1 MKRSRECVP
10 SLLHHR
16 STGACSA
23 SRRWVPKGGETS
35 NGRCSTTISTLPD
48 GRLRLDEEWAW
59 ESKPGGGTSA
69 AEEVAQAE

>member
-23 SRRWVPKGGETS
+23 SRRWVPKGRRDLERS
-35 NGRCSTTISTLPD
+35 LLDDDLDASGR
-48 GRLRLDEEWAW
+48 
-59 ESKPGGGTSA
+59 A
-69 AEEVAQAE
+69 A